1 MNEFKESQ
9 ETKAPEKTKET
20 DLPKISEN
28 SDWRDH
34 PPGEM
39 PKVYD
44 NVFKSLGL
52 VSDNSDDSGNSET
65 SEKTDSSESNNN
77 ETDETEENKY
87 SEYLEKGED
96 GKYYDKETG
105 KSYDS
110 VADWKKEM
118 ETLLKKYE
126 GTAKFCEEK
135 AAKEWAKYKN
145 ADNEGKS
152 ESEKWNHYKLSQDHY
167 ERAKDCREKAEKIK
181 QKLGMNQDSASSE
194 SNDASDSGTD
204 KKSEND
210 SSDHPKEH

>member
-44 NVFKSLGL
+44 GVFKSLGL
-52 VSDNSDDSGNSET
+52 VSDNSDNSDNSET
-65 SEKTDSSESNNN
+65 SEKNDSSESNNN
-77 ETDETEENKY
+77 ETGETEENPY

-110 VADWKKEM
+110 VAEWKKDM

-167 ERAKDCREKAEKIK
+167 ERAKICREKADNIR
-181 QKLGMNQDSASSE
+181 QKLGLSKE
-194 SNDASDSGTD
+194 SVSD
-204 KKSEND
+204 KSND
-210 SSDHPKEH
+210 SSDSGNKEKSAEDASDALKS